1 MGIMKRV
8 GTRVYGSGG
17 VVTKVASFGNQELA
31 YPIKRA
37 GETFNDGE
45 MWIMGFH
52 APTTFVKQLRKELS
66 EDHRIIRQLVLK
78 ETRWPRLYYFSA
90 EALQGVLAAQKTPE
104 EFNLETGYYLED
116 NEEEDSDSSDS
127 DSDSDSE

>member
-1 MGIMKRV
+1 M
-8 GTRVYGSGG
+8 Y
-17 VVTKVASFGNQELA
+17 
-31 YPIKRA
+31 
-37 GETFNDGE
+37 ETPEFFFNLSVFFQTLTFCFPNFFCSQGE